1 MNKPMPKIDAEKVMK
16 IDEITMRKWYV
27 NRSGK
32 LYVLIVFNIEF
43 ELSEGV
49 ECAKTIVLTG

>member
-16 IDEITMRKWYV
+16 IDEITVRNWYG

-43 ELSEGV
+43 KLSEGV
-49 ECAKTIVLTG
+49 ECAKTIVLMG